1 MWCSQLFLNIQQQ
14 HIFCQNNINLDSS
27 HALLSTVSNKNTF
40 HKRNN
45 PMTTVD
51 SLFCG
56 FSPVTR
62 TLILERHVFNVLSP
76 TNKTPLSLILE
87 GKRSLLV
94 NLLYPILGYCS
105 LSCQELD
112 EKREV
117 IFESHSQLVNMTLWD
132 CRSGWSPFQ
141 SVSIW

>member
-1 MWCSQLFLNIQQQ
+1 MLTAFLNIQQQ
-14 HIFCQNNINLDSS
+14 HIFRQNNIYLDGS
-27 HALLSTVSNKNTF
+27 HASLSTVSNKNAF
-40 HKRNN
+40 HQRNN
-45 PMTTVD
+45 PMVTVD

-94 NLLYPILGYCS
+94 NLLYTILGYCS

-112 EKREV
+112 ERTEV
-117 IFESHSQLVNMTLWD
+117 IFESHSQLVNTTLWD

-141 SVSIW
+141 SVSFW